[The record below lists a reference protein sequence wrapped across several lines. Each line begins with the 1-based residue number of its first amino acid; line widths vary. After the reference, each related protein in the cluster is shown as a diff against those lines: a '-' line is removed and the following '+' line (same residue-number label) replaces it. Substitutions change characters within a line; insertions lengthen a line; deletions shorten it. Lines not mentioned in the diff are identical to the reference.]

1 MSIPFDA
8 QCIECHLR
16 RNCATARKFGTE
28 AQVTA
33 FAKDLLKLYL
43 TAPADVSSPWLGPAT
58 TELFQK
64 HFNLPEDRFAEE
76 KASSNRFVL
85 ERMGQIRQRVEQAAD
100 PVFAGLQFAI
110 LGNYIDFSALQGQV
124 SFEKLEELLAEAE
137 KMELDKNTY
146 AALCADLQK
155 GKKLLYLTDNAGEI
169 GFDRI
174 FAEEIHKKY
183 PHLAIT
189 FCVRGGPAMN
199 DATEEDAALMGIP
212 FPVISNGNRVPGTQ
226 IDQLGGKARTG
237 LETADVIIAKGQG
250 NAETMYG
257 CGHNVYY
264 AFLIKCPRFE
274 AVFGKPKFTPMLVRD
289 PKK

>member
-1 MSIPFDA
+1 MLFPRIYSKKNKSDIQYA
-8 QCIECHLR
+8 IQCGNCLQCTACQIERTGNYHPV
-16 RNCATARKFGTE
+16 FI
-28 AQVTA
+28 
-33 FAKDLLKLYL
+33 
-43 TAPADVSSPWLGPAT
+43 
-58 TELFQK
+58 LFQSG
-64 HFNLPEDRFAEE
+64 FNR
-76 KASSNRFVL
+76 
-85 ERMGQIRQRVEQAAD
+85 
-100 PVFAGLQFAI
+100 
-110 LGNYIDFSALQGQV
+110 
-124 SFEKLEELLAEAE
+124 
-137 KMELDKNTY
+137 
-146 AALCADLQK
+146 
-155 GKKLLYLTDNAGEI
+155 
-169 GFDRI
+169 FDRI

-183 PHLAIT
+183 PHLALT

-226 IDQLGGKARTG
+226 IDQLGEEARTA

-257 CGHNVYY
+257 CGYNVYY